1 MLLANNLDVQY
12 VWIDAVCIIQDTKD
26 LEDQIPKMGLIY
38 EQAFLV
44 VAADCAESVHAG
56 FLRPRNEYSHLL
68 FTPSA
73 IRNLDK
79 KLERRTLPYV
89 SINPADNQDTQIF
102 FHNDNTCG
110 HEFLVWNKPELSR
123 TSLAANPVFYRAW
136 CMQERLLAHRVI
148 HFTVSEIVW
157 ECMHL
162 VDCECGE
169 LRRRGIRDSIK
180 QNMYPLYVLAEATD
194 DKIDIDTAPQW
205 QHIIE
210 DYTVGE
216 LTVEGDR
223 LVAIAGFARK
233 FQNYHSWRYFAGLW
247 EKYFQ
252 SCLIWEVVKYE
263 IDRPERNFGNYVAPS
278 WSWASARSPVKYAA
292 SIDGAIL
299 VAILEARCEPK
310 IERDPFCGIRSGR
323 IVWRGPMLR
332 ANMELQ
338 DGEALCHIVPDSLL
352 KTTMIVTLDINSPE
366 RQDPNNPGDRSSSVL
381 LVLIGASPS
390 SSPHQTCF
398 TVLLLRQQSDH
409 TFVRIGLGTLQG
421 ENLHADS
428 RGD

>member
-136 CMQERLLAHRVI
+136 CMQERSLPSASFI
-148 HFTVSEIVW
+148 SQ
-157 ECMHL
+157 
-162 VDCECGE
+162 
-169 LRRRGIRDSIK
+169 IRK
-180 QNMYPLYVLAEATD
+180 
-194 DKIDIDTAPQW
+194 
-205 QHIIE
+205 
-210 DYTVGE
+210 
-216 LTVEGDR
+216 
-223 LVAIAGFARK
+223 
-233 FQNYHSWRYFAGLW
+233 
-247 EKYFQ
+247 
-252 SCLIWEVVKYE
+252 
-263 IDRPERNFGNYVAPS
+263 
-278 WSWASARSPVKYAA
+278 
-292 SIDGAIL
+292 
-299 VAILEARCEPK
+299 
-310 IERDPFCGIRSGR
+310 
-323 IVWRGPMLR
+323 
-332 ANMELQ
+332 
-338 DGEALCHIVPDSLL
+338 
-352 KTTMIVTLDINSPE
+352 
-366 RQDPNNPGDRSSSVL
+366 
-381 LVLIGASPS
+381 
-390 SSPHQTCF
+390 
-398 TVLLLRQQSDH
+398 
-409 TFVRIGLGTLQG
+409 
-421 ENLHADS
+421 
-428 RGD
+428 